1 MLVVKFLLFIGSD
14 VEVGAD
20 LFANHL
26 LRNNLITHVLFEIL
40 VGNSLR
46 GSRLFQLLHGLQ
58 LHVLAHLIKPLDQ
71 VGVTRNSKVFAF
83 FKQELL
89 VDEIAQDV
97 LFTLAKQ
104 LVGVGRILLFNV
116 VLQLVLAAEELRPGD
131 D

>member
-1 MLVVKFLLFIGSD
+1 MC
-14 VEVGAD
+14 
-20 LFANHL
+20 
-26 LRNNLITHVLFEIL
+26 
-40 VGNSLR
+40 

-58 LHVLAHLIKPLDQ
+58 LHVLAHLIKPLDH
-71 VGVTRNSKVFAF
+71 VGVTSNSKVFAF

-131 D
+131 DRAVHARDNFFNYLTSGEGWNK